1 MLRWHGKRSFSVSI
15 FVRSARCAEQ
25 QGSIISQTRILMINS
40 GPLLNALSAVG
51 KACSATATLS
61 PTRRYQL
68 RNMARSFG
76 PRPELVIPGVR
87 PRSTIQA
94 CVRSADAGSAKRI
107 PVSLRRCE
115 AVCNAE
121 RADRE
126 GDACYLRRTRVPRAA
141 IDRETVLWRTA
152 ANICR
157 AWRLWVK
164 GGRGRQVDG
173 TAGLPPAP
181 EIAVRSRTY
190 ASCHEPTSLQS
201 SSDTCQA
208 P

>member
-1 MLRWHGKRSFSVSI
+1 
-15 FVRSARCAEQ
+15 
-25 QGSIISQTRILMINS
+25 MINS
-40 GPLLNALSAVG
+40 GPLLNALNAVG
-51 KACSATATLS
+51 KACWATATLS

-76 PRPELVIPGVR
+76 PRPELVITG
-87 PRSTIQA
+87 
-94 CVRSADAGSAKRI
+94 RSAEIHD
-107 PVSLRRCE
+107 SLRRCE

-126 GDACYLRRTRVPRAA
+126 GDVCYLRRTRVPRAA